1 MAAEEKKSDS
11 TKRVT
16 EANRFRYIG
25 FDVFPGKPKD
35 LFKSDAEKK
44 KYEELNQEKRSKGEI
59 LREQCT
65 LLEERISGLDRLV
78 LTVASIVVL
87 LSLFLPWYSVYNE
100 KVIETKAKPAATQ
113 SAQPADSAGAM
124 LAPGDSTTLAA
135 MTSDTA
141 AMQGTTAPA
150 ATASDSANP
159 MQGSVVSKSAGEEV
173 LSSYIAKK
181 KVERVYVHKS
191 GIGGI
196 LSLGSLASY
205 LFSSGVPLAVTAI
218 LFLIN
223 TLLCI
228 VLPIVTLYGLYG
240 VKGTSDARALHLK
253 KLLRFNWVPLIV
265 FVLAL
270 VLSFFGGDYGFNAA
284 EAFSSIGASY
294 GPGVLLGS
302 ISWGVVVSMGAFIL
316 IGAKG
321 VEI

>member
-11 TKRVT
+11 TKRIT
-16 EANRFRYIG
+16 DSDRFRYIG
-25 FDVFPGKPKD
+25 FDVFPGKPKE

-44 KYEELNQEKRSKGEI
+44 KYEELNQAKRAKGEL

-78 LTVASIVVL
+78 LTIASVVVI

-100 KVIETKAKPAATQ
+100 KVVETKAQPAATE

-124 LAPGDSTTLAA
+124 MTPSDSAGLAMNA
-135 MTSDTA
+135 DTA
-141 AMQGTTAPA
+141 AMTGSTTPNVPAANAGQPAQGT
-150 ATASDSANP
+150 
-159 MQGSVVSKSAGEEV
+159 VVSKSAGEEV
-173 LSSYIAKK
+173 LSSYVAKK
-181 KVERVYVHKS
+181 KVERIYADKTGLGAV
-191 GIGGI
+191 
-196 LSLGSLASY
+196 LSLGSLGSY
-205 LFSSGVPLAVTAI
+205 LFSSGMSLAITSI

-228 VLPIVTLYGLYG
+228 ILPITTLYGLYG
-240 VKGTSDARALHLK
+240 AKGTPDVRALHLK
-253 KLLRFNWVPLIV
+253 KLLRFNWIPLLV

-284 EAFSSIGASY
+284 EAYSSIGSSY
-294 GPGVLLGS
+294 GPGVFLGS
-302 ISWGVVVSMGAFIL
+302 ISWGVLVSMSAFIL
-316 IGAKG
+316 TGAKG